1 MTRLGIYAVGRLRAG
16 PEREF
21 IDDYLER
28 AEKTGR
34 SVGFG
39 PVRVLEVEDKRRP
52 GQAGE
57 AELLRGA
64 IADRAVRIVLDE
76 RGKQLGSPE
85 FAQMIAGFR
94 DDGAGEIAFVIG
106 GADGVNPA
114 LRDAADMVLS
124 LSTMVWPHM
133 LARVM
138 LAEQIY
144 RAMTILTG
152 GPYHRN

>member
-106 GADGVNPA
+106 GADGVDPA